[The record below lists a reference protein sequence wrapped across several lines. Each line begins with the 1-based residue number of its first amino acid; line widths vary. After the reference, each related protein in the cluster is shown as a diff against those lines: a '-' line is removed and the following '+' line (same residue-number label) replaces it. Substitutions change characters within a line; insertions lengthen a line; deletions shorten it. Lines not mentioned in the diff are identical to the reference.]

1 MENQVSLFVNT
12 AFIIGC
18 IAMAGVFMV
27 LPLPSNAGLKKYR
40 ISLRFLAGTYLLM
53 ALLEICVLAL
63 NPPPVNLISMDKLSI
78 ASLQASMF
86 TFALI
91 TLLSPRS
98 ITWRNLYLQLTPA
111 LILNILYLLVASRW
125 GNPVIQS
132 YQKLLEMAF
141 QPSIFIRE
149 LFVLFYIAQLG
160 YLTRTFIHQARKYEN
175 EIDNYFADNYRLQLS
190 WVRYCFYAAL
200 CIGICAVISSFIL
213 SERVLLGFTGL
224 FVIFYLAFGICYIQ
238 YPRTYLYIEPA
249 IYSSFN
255 RMEEPTKN
263 KGRMVWADLK
273 NTILTEKYYL
283 NQEVNIEEMARYLK
297 IGRTSLSR
305 FINNEEGLNFNS
317 WINLLRIEESKILLV
332 KYPDYTLIEISEM
345 VGYSESSN
353 FSRHFKHITTKSPSV
368 WRQTSKATYKEK
380 QTFHSQKQIF

>member
-18 IAMAGVFMV
+18 IAMAGVFMA
-27 LPLPSNAGLKKYR
+27 LPLPSNSGLKKYR

-63 NPPPVNLISMDKLSI
+63 NPATVNLISMDKLSI

-111 LILNILYLLVASRW
+111 LILNLLYLLAVSKW

-132 YQKLLEMAF
+132 YRELLEMTF
-141 QPSIFIRE
+141 HPPMLIRE
-149 LFVLFYIAQLG
+149 LFVIFYIAQLG
-160 YLTRTFIHQARKYEN
+160 YLTHTFIHQARIYEN
-175 EIDNYFADNYRLQLS
+175 EIDNYFADNYRLKLS

-200 CIGICAVISSFIL
+200 SIGICVLISSFIL
-213 SERVLLGFTGL
+213 SERVLLELNGL
-224 FVIFYLAFGICYIQ
+224 YAIFYPVFGICYIQ
-238 YPRTYLYIEPA
+238 YPRTYVYIEPA
-249 IYSSFN
+249 IYPSVTITD
-255 RMEEPTKN
+255 EPSKN
-263 KGRMVWADLK
+263 KGRLVWVDLK
-273 NTILTEKYYL
+273 KSILTEKYYL
-283 NQEVNIEEMARYLK
+283 KPDVNIEEMARYLK

-305 FINNEEGLNFNS
+305 FINSEEGVNFNA
-317 WINLLRIEESKILLV
+317 WVNTLRIEESKLLLIQ
-332 KYPDYTLIEISEM
+332 YPDYSLIEISEM

-353 FSRHFKHITTKSPSV
+353 FSRQFKLITTKSPSV
-368 WRQTSKATYKEK
+368 WRQTGKVAYEEDRTL
-380 QTFHSQKQIF
+380 HSQKQKF

>member
-18 IAMAGVFMV
+18 IAMAGVFMT
-27 LPLPSNAGLKKYR
+27 LPLPSNSGLNKYR
-40 ISLRFLAGTYLLM
+40 ISLWFLAGTYLLM
-53 ALLEICVLAL
+53 ALLEICVLVL
-63 NPPPVNLISMDKLSI
+63 NPATVNLISMDKLSI

-111 LILNILYLLVASRW
+111 LILNLLYLLAVSKW

-132 YQKLLEMAF
+132 YRVLSDMAF
-141 QPSIFIRE
+141 HPSMLIRE
-149 LFVLFYIAQLG
+149 LFILFYIAQLG
-160 YLTRTFIHQARKYEN
+160 YLTRTFIHQARIYEN

-200 CIGICAVISSFIL
+200 SIGISVLISCFIL
-213 SERVLLGFTGL
+213 SEQVLLEFTAL
-224 FVIFYLAFGICYIQ
+224 YAIFYPVFGICYIQ
-238 YPRTYLYIEPA
+238 YPRTYIHIEPA
-249 IYSSFN
+249 IYPSITVT
-255 RMEEPTKN
+255 EEPSKN
-263 KGRMVWADLK
+263 KGRLVWADLK
-273 NTILTEKYYL
+273 NSILTQKYYL
-283 NQEVNIEEMARYLK
+283 KPEVNIEEMARYLK

-305 FINNEEGLNFNS
+305 FINNEEGLNFNA
-317 WINLLRIEESKILLV
+317 WINLLRIEESKLLIS
-332 KYPDYTLIEISEM
+332 KYPDYSLIEISEM

-353 FSRHFKHITTKSPSV
+353 FSRQFKLITTKSPSV
-368 WRQTSKATYKEK
+368 WRQTGKAAYEED
-380 QTFHSQKQIF
+380 QIRHSQEQKF

>member
-18 IAMAGVFMV
+18 IAMAGVFMA
-27 LPLPSNAGLKKYR
+27 LPLPSNSGLRKYR

-53 ALLEICVLAL
+53 ALLEICVLVL
-63 NPPPVNLISMDKLSI
+63 NPPAVNLISMDTLSI

-111 LILNILYLLVASRW
+111 LILNLLYLLAVSRW

-132 YQKLLEMAF
+132 YREMSEMAF
-141 QPSIFIRE
+141 HPSMLVRE
-149 LFVLFYIAQLG
+149 LFVLFYIAQLV
-160 YLTRTFIHQARKYEN
+160 YLTRTFIHQARIYEN
-175 EIDNYFADNYRLQLS
+175 EIDNYFADNYRLHLP
-190 WVRYCFYAAL
+190 WVRYCFYTAL
-200 CIGICAVISSFIL
+200 SIGICVLISCFIL
-213 SERVLLGFTGL
+213 SEQVLLEFTGL
-224 FVIFYLAFGICYIQ
+224 YAIFYPVFGICYIQ
-238 YPRTYLYIEPA
+238 YPRTYVYIEPA
-249 IYSSFN
+249 IYPSGNIKYEPAKNN
-255 RMEEPTKN
+255 R
-263 KGRMVWADLK
+263 RLVWADLK

-283 NQEVNIEEMARYLK
+283 KTEVNIEEMARYLK

-305 FINNEEGLNFNS
+305 FINNEEGLNFNA
-317 WINLLRIEESKILLV
+317 WINLLRIEESKLLLL
-332 KYPDYTLIEISEM
+332 KYPDYSLIEISEM

-353 FSRHFKHITTKSPSV
+353 FSRQFKLITSKSPSV
-368 WRQTSKATYKEK
+368 WRQTDKEAYEED
-380 QTFHSQKQIF
+380 QTRHSQKQIF

>member
-1 MENQVSLFVNT
+1 VSLFVNT

-18 IAMAGVFMV
+18 IAMAGVFMA

-63 NPPPVNLISMDKLSI
+63 NPPVVNLISMDKLSI

-91 TLLSPRS
+91 TLLSPQS
-98 ITWRNLYLQLTPA
+98 VTWRNLYMQLTPA
-111 LILNILYLLVASRW
+111 LILNLLYLFVASRW

-132 YQKLLEMAF
+132 YQKLSEMAF
-141 QPSIFIRE
+141 HPSIFIRE
-149 LFVLFYIAQLG
+149 LFVLFYIVQLG
-160 YLTRTFIHQARKYEN
+160 YLTRTFIHQARIYEN
-175 EIDNYFADNYRLQLS
+175 EIDNYFADNYRLQLP

-200 CIGICAVISSFIL
+200 CIGISVLISSFIL
-213 SERVLLGFTGL
+213 SEQVLLEFTVL
-224 FVIFYLAFGICYIQ
+224 YAIFYPVFGICYIQ
-238 YPRTYLYIEPA
+238 YPRTYVYIEPA
-249 IYSSFN
+249 INPSGKSVD
-255 RMEEPTKN
+255 EPSKN
-263 KGRMVWADLK
+263 KGRIVWADLK
-273 NTILTEKYYL
+273 NTILIEKYYL
-283 NQEVNIEEMARYLK
+283 KTEVNIEEMARYLK

-305 FINNEEGLNFNS
+305 FINNEEGLNFNA
-317 WINLLRIEESKILLV
+317 WINLLRIEESKLLLV

-353 FSRHFKHITTKSPSV
+353 FSRQFKQLTSKSPSV
-368 WRQTSKATYKEK
+368 WRQTGNTRYENDQTLHSEK
-380 QTFHSQKQIF
+380 QLF